1 MFLKFIWK
9 GKKSRIA
16 NFEKKR
22 KWGNCTILFKTCYV
36 NKGLPG

>member
-9 GKKSRIA
+9 GKESRIA

-22 KWGNCTILFKTCYV
+22 KWGNCTILFKTYYV
-36 NKGLPG
+36 NKGLPR

>member
-9 GKKSRIA
+9 GKESRIA

-22 KWGNCTILFKTCYV
+22 IWGNCIILFQTYYV
-36 NKGLPG
+36 DKGLPG